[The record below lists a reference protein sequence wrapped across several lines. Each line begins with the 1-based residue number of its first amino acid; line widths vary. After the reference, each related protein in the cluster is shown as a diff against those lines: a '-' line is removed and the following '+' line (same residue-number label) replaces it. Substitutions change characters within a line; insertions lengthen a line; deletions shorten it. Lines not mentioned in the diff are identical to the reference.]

1 MAIMSDTDVID
12 ALDIFRWKTPVGIH
26 RLQLQ
31 KETWKK
37 KNEISRVR
45 ITFSPT
51 VKEQLGSIE
60 EGTAAGLFEQV
71 SMGNHLRKRL
81 LRTYQPQ
88 GWKTM
93 TTMTY
98 MT

>member
-37 KNEISRVR
+37 KNEISRAR

-51 VKEQLGSIE
+51 VKEQLGSNIE

-71 SMGNHLRKRL
+71 SIE
-81 LRTYQPQ
+81 
-88 GWKTM
+88 
-93 TTMTY
+93 
-98 MT
+98 